1 MDRTDRPGDLNISLV
16 DLEKLI
22 PKETCI
28 VNRDYLRTLQQQS
41 EWQDTQIRDLKKGDG
56 EMLELHCALRQQSE
70 WQDIQIRDL
79 KKGVCAQQELMC
91 TLQAAVTAGKEA
103 LEMEHIDKN
112 RMAQKL
118 SDMHDVLLR
127 REEETDKL
135 KQWISEMQ
143 PQLIPSTGIP
153 FSQLAKLIPK
163 DLRIMSVEALKAN
176 VETETKLEH
185 EVANLKIAN
194 EVLKK
199 RLERCGEVAK
209 KAMKAMNAKTANKA
223 SKSLPMKAMR
233 A

>member
-1 MDRTDRPGDLNISLV
+1 MWEPFIWIVLRTMDRTDLNISLV
-16 DLEKLI
+16 DLETLI

-41 EWQDTQIRDLKKGDG
+41 EG
-56 EMLELHCALRQQSE
+56 
-70 WQDIQIRDL
+70 QDIQIRDL
-79 KKGVCAQQELMC
+79 KKCVCVQQELMC

-103 LEMEHIDKN
+103 LEMEHIEKN
-112 RMAQKL
+112 GMAQKL

-135 KQWISEMQ
+135 KQWIAEMQ

-163 DLRIMSVEALKAN
+163 DLRIMSVEALKAT
-176 VETETKLEH
+176 VETVTKMEH

-209 KAMKAMNAKTANKA
+209 KAVKAMRAKTANKA